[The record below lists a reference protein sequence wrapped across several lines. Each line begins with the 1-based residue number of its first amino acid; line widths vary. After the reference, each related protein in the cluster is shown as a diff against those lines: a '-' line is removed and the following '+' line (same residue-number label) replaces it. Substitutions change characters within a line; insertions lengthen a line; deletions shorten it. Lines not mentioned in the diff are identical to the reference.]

1 MNTQVS
7 PFYNE
12 PSKNFLW
19 SFKPILNFIH
29 FLGINLKPPKASQTL
44 FWKIFSW
51 FHFQLWFLF
60 IVVPANCVGIFYMH
74 ARKKITLTI
83 GVDFANISLFPV
95 GIQLGFFIF
104 QQKNIAVLWEIL
116 DQIGSKLRFKDEVY
130 RRFRNLS
137 IAGVAYI
144 ILSVNKS
151 RVLDDLNININY
163 ILSIILDLGRSI
175 CAIT

>member
-1 MNTQVS
+1 
-7 PFYNE
+7 
-12 PSKNFLW
+12 
-19 SFKPILNFIH
+19 
-29 FLGINLKPPKASQTL
+29 
-44 FWKIFSW
+44 
-51 FHFQLWFLF
+51 
-60 IVVPANCVGIFYMH
+60 MH
-74 ARKKITLTI
+74 AREKITLPL
-83 GVDFANISLFPV
+83 GVDFADNFLFPV

-104 QQKNIAVLWEIL
+104 QQKNIAVLWETL